1 MISSQQITARV
12 VAHFLPIR
20 CCFGMKIIV
29 SIGLANSATCRF
41 LKKMGNVCPVTIL
54 DRDVKHF
61 TTLQD
66 AIAFSDLFLM

>member
-1 MISSQQITARV
+1 
-12 VAHFLPIR
+12 
-20 CCFGMKIIV
+20 MKIIV